1 MKPCE
6 DKWHCKSRSKEER
19 ILPIQSK
26 RSGKVGSLLLEMGT
40 ECVASLKVRNVLNS
54 PNYVWKR
61 Y

>member
-26 RSGKVGSLLLEMGT
+26 KSEMSSK
-40 ECVASLKVRNVLNS
+40 CVFTWKVRTYLDFL
-54 PNYVWKR
+54 
-61 Y
+61 